1 MQEHIR
7 IGSFAFDP
15 QRRWLVRNGERVRL
29 GPKVIE
35 TLAVLIENAGELVT
49 KEQLMEHLWPN
60 QFVEEANLTQNVY
73 RLRRILAEGGLSDA
87 IETIPCR
94 GYRFVSAIDSVRAQ
108 RNWGIRSFAAVFVTL
123 VACAVV
129 VAFALHRSPDAFV
142 RLSGESQR
150 LYTLGRYHW
159 NANSDV
165 SQVEASLPYFR
176 RVVRLDPRNPLGYSG
191 LADAY
196 VALFDMRCNSQ
207 LTGCRQIATLA
218 VANAKRAVALD
229 RDSAEA
235 RTSLAMVQ
243 YDIDHRYAESD
254 FQFRRALAL
263 DPRYALAHH
272 WYANSLVVRGW
283 LIAAEAEYKA
293 AETLEPT
300 SPGTYGWLAEDEY
313 FRRNYREAVTDA
325 RVAIEIDGHRPMT
338 WIVLGLAYEQLGDV
352 KAAITS
358 FDHLPAVRREAFLAD
373 LYARTGQRR
382 RAISMLRR
390 LGTNG
395 DCIELALAWRTL
407 GNSRLASRI
416 LGAAPA
422 GNWMERSF
430 LAMDP
435 HAQNLRSDP
444 EFAHLTAGGSLPV
457 AAVMFF

>member
-1 MQEHIR
+1 MKRHIR
-7 IGSFAFDP
+7 VGSFTFDS
-15 QRRWLVRNGERVRL
+15 RTRWLVRHGQRVRL

-35 TLAVLIENAGELVT
+35 TLAVLLENAGSLVT
-49 KEQLMEHLWPN
+49 KEQLMERLWPN

-73 RLRRILAEGGLSDA
+73 RLRRVFAEGGLSDA

-94 GYRFVSAIDSVRAQ
+94 GYRFVAAIDPLETQYNRRAHHA
-108 RNWGIRSFAAVFVTL
+108 FAPLFGAL

-129 VAFALHRSPDAFV
+129 ALFGFHRSPQAFG
-142 RLSGESQR
+142 RLSPESQR

-176 RVVRLDPRNPLGYSG
+176 RVVKLDPRNPLGYSG

-196 VALFDMRCNSQ
+196 VALFDMQCNSR
-207 LTGCRQIATLA
+207 LTGCRRIASLA
-218 VANAKRAVALD
+218 AASAKQAVALD

-235 RTSLAMVQ
+235 WTSLAMVL
-243 YDIDHRYAESD
+243 YDIDRRYAESD
-254 FQFRRALAL
+254 IEFRRAIAL

-272 WYANSLVVRGW
+272 WYANSLVVRGR

-293 AETLEPT
+293 AEMLEPT

-325 RVAIEIDGHRPMT
+325 RFALEIDGHRPMT
-338 WIVLGLAYEQLGDV
+338 WIVLGLAYEQLGDAQ
-352 KAAITS
+352 AAIDS
-358 FDHLPAVRREAFLAD
+358 FDHLPAARRQAFLAD
-373 LYARTGQRR
+373 LYARIGQHR
-382 RAISMLRR
+382 RAVTMLRG
-390 LGTNG
+390 LGPNG
-395 DCIELALAWRTL
+395 DRVELALAWRTL
-407 GNSRLASRI
+407 GNAHLASQI
-416 LGAAPA
+416 LGATPP

-435 HAQNLRSDP
+435 HAGGLRSDP
-444 EFAHLTAGGSLPV
+444 NFARLASGD
-457 AAVMFF
+457 